1 MTGKS
6 SAEPKQF
13 GGSDDSGSEFDE
25 SNSNLPFPKPLSR
38 SSFLAPDFDPAGFL
52 SSLTDRHQTLED
64 LRTELRD
71 LSNSLNKELVDLV
84 NSNYKDF
91 LSLGSTLQG
100 GDEKVEDVRVG
111 LLGFQRDLGS
121 VRDKVQKR
129 RDEIAVLLEEKR
141 NLKREIHLGQNILDL
156 ADRIDTLEEKLMI
169 GAKQGMEGTDAAN
182 VRDDSDIASEE
193 ETFDSLDES
202 SGGEDDAQRDS
213 LYLRRM
219 ERHIDLYLTI
229 TALKTRLAPTHPFL
243 AQQEGR
249 LTKIR
254 STLLMDLRTALKQAQ
269 SPEGSGIQLEHIN
282 RMYGKIGEQKEVI
295 GTS

>member
-1 MTGKS
+1 MS
-6 SAEPKQF
+6 RFYF

-71 LSNSLNKELVDLV
+71 LSNSLNKELVDLI
-84 NSNYKDF
+84 NSNYRDF

-141 NLKREIHLGQNILDL
+141 NLKQEIHLGQNILEL

-169 GAKQGMEGTDAAN
+169 GAKQGVKGAEATK

-193 ETFDSLDES
+193 EAFDSLDES

-213 LYLRRM
+213 LYLRRL

-229 TALKTRLAPTHPFL
+229 AALKTRFGPTHPFL
-243 AQQEGR
+243 AQQESR

-254 STLLMDLRTALKQAQ
+254 STLLMDLKTATKQAR
-269 SPEGSGIQLEHIN
+269 SSEGSSSQLERIN
-282 RMYGKIGEQKEVI
+282 RMYTKLGEQKEVI
-295 GTS
+295 STI